1 MHGVVNIAT
10 IGVEKWGD
18 KIYRIA
24 VQGATIPHIHIYLN
38 NDSIPYHEFDFEIS
52 LIDILYKG
60 EINLLSQIDKHRNIY
75 SIIPAECSWT
85 GYEDIKDGIRNFLFS
100 SCNNTH
106 FSDNLALAIYEWS
119 KETDFVKTECEG
131 RNLIGLLFKQTHLTP
146 LPEYE
151 KYLCDYEV

>member
-1 MHGVVNIAT
+1 MHGVVNITT

-24 VQGATIPHIHIYLN
+24 VHGDSMPHIHIYLN
-38 NDSIPYHEFDFEIS
+38 NENLPCHEFDFEIS
-52 LIDILYKG
+52 LIDILCKD
-60 EINLLSQIDKHRNIY
+60 EINLRYQIDKLRNIY
-75 SIIPAECSWT
+75 SRIPAECSWT
-85 GYEDIKDGIRNFLFS
+85 GYEEIKDGIRNFLFS
-100 SCNNTH
+100 SGSNTH
-106 FSDNLALAIYEWS
+106 FSDNLALAVYEWS

-131 RNLIGLLFKQTHLTP
+131 INLMGLLFKQTHLTP